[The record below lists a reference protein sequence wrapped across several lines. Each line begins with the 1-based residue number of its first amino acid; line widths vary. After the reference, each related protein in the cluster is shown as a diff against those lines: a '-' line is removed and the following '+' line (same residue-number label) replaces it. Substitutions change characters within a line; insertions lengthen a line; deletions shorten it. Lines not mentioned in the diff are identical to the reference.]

1 MAYMHNLNI
10 LYRDLK
16 PENLLIDREGFIKVV
31 DFGFAKEIAVGDRT
45 FTLCGTPDYLAPE
58 LLLGKGYREGV
69 DIWALG
75 VLIYEMLCGYSPFAA
90 DDPDQ
95 VTICTRIVKMRIS
108 YPPVLTD
115 RVAKD
120 LISKLLVRE
129 TTNRI
134 GCMHHGH
141 AEIKDHP
148 WFEGVEWSRLKFK
161 EVTAPWTPTIR
172 SDQDTSNF
180 DECVGVAA

>member
-1 MAYMHNLNI
+1 
-10 LYRDLK
+10 
-16 PENLLIDREGFIKVV
+16 
-31 DFGFAKEIAVGDRT
+31 
-45 FTLCGTPDYLAPE
+45 
-58 LLLGKGYREGV
+58 LLGKGYREGV

-115 RVAKD
+115 RVAKN

-141 AEIKDHP
+141 AEIKDHA
-148 WFEGVEWSRLKFK
+148 WFEGVDWSRLSFK

-180 DECVGVAA
+180 DECVGVDSAIVPTPPTPPLPPSFLAPLSRPTACLLTHVARSLPLLSRAQLRRGGGVDAVH